1 MPAFTKGK
9 WEITGEKKRHLGYI
23 TCNISSWVYDD
34 ESASQ
39 IEIATV
45 DGTNNAETRANAR
58 LIAAAP
64 ELYEA
69 VCDLLDYAYEALHWA
84 GEENEIC
91 GKAPRILRDIQ
102 EYQEL
107 LVRIDGTEDTDDTDA

>member
-9 WEITGEKKRHLGYI
+9 WSYADVSTPYEQHFIIG
-23 TCNISSWVYDD
+23 
-34 ESASQ
+34 
-39 IEIATV
+39 TV
-45 DGTNNAETRANAR
+45 DKTGTFYAHASTKTEADAR
-58 LIAAAP
+58 LFAAAP

-84 GEENEIC
+84 GEENEIH

-107 LVRIDGTEDTDDTDA
+107 LVRIDGKEATGHDTDA